1 MFIVIYDN
9 FLLSFMIMFYE
20 YTERCE
26 NMKKNFKLEIT
37 ADMIED
43 LKTYKTEIDTMTY
56 VIDNLFEIHKDDN
69 DYSFFESVPFKSYQ
83 KELYEYKIKYDKA
96 IEEFNSKL
104 IPIVQEHLGKNKVN
118 FEWYIEDF
126 SKLEIDIY
134 MK

>member
-9 FLLSFMIMFYE
+9 FLLSFMIVNYV
-20 YTERCE
+20 YRERCE

-56 VIDNLFEIHKDDN
+56 VIDNLFEIHKDDI
-69 DYSFFESVPFKSYQ
+69 DYSFFKSVPFKSYQ

-96 IEEFNSKL
+96 IEEFNTKL
-104 IPIVQEHLGKNKVN
+104 IPMVQEHLGKNKVN
-118 FEWYIEDF
+118 FEWYIDDF

>member
-1 MFIVIYDN
+1 MTI
-9 FLLSFMIMFYE
+9 FYV
-20 YTERCE
+20 YKERCV

-43 LKTYKTEIDTMTY
+43 LKTYKTEIDIMTY
-56 VIDNLFEIHKDDN
+56 VIDNLFEVHKDDV
-69 DYSFFESVPFKSYQ
+69 DYSFFTSVPFKSYQ

-96 IEEFNSKL
+96 IEEFNTKL
-104 IPIVQEHLGKNKVN
+104 IPMVQEHLGKKKVN
-118 FEWYIEDF
+118 FEWYIDDF